1 MGASQWIEEESL
13 DGGGEVLGF
22 CRWWNDVFKIRIGKK
37 FVGRL
42 ATLGVSITRFCYVLL
57 QSDWILIV
65 WWLNRTV
72 WKLSASTFIFLR
84 LGGMNELSCS
94 FCDVRCTSWESE
106 DLGEFLG
113 QDGKSSRNKNETT
126 KREYN
131 TDKAAFCILLESCS
145 TAARHVTSQNRFHLP
160 RVARSACIFHESVFG
175 PNIQISLDLLL
186 RHENFRIFLSRFQR
200 LSRQLF
206 IACFFTAHHSIHLGI
221 VLYLSNVKGTAVS
234 QRDSFV
240 LFIFGLADRYP
251 TWLTCILRKNFR
263 TLGITS
269 KMHNLCTVSGSMH
282 RSIIRQG
289 LDGLWLNF
297 ESPQALIINEHG
309 ILLGVSEIM
318 CWFQWHGFYE

>member
-1 MGASQWIEEESL
+1 M
-13 DGGGEVLGF
+13 
-22 CRWWNDVFKIRIGKK
+22 
-37 FVGRL
+37 
-42 ATLGVSITRFCYVLL
+42 
-57 QSDWILIV
+57 
-65 WWLNRTV
+65 
-72 WKLSASTFIFLR
+72 
-84 LGGMNELSCS
+84 
-94 FCDVRCTSWESE
+94 
-106 DLGEFLG
+106 G
-113 QDGKSSRNKNETT
+113 QDGKSSGNKNETT

-318 CWFQWHGFYE
+318 CWFQ